1 MSLAR
6 LDRAYELTKELLSKS
21 KFNPKAIKGTT
32 PDKMSFPCVVMNLIS
47 ESSRAL
53 TTGLECVIFNEG
65 FEFDIYADTKKV
77 GQKTYAGIKIANEI
91 KDAIVAYF
99 VKTKGM
105 RLISATPAPN
115 VRNTAYRIV
124 VRVNGS
130 DMIEL

>member
-1 MSLAR
+1 MSSAR
-6 LDRAYELTKELLSKS
+6 LDKVYLLTKELLSKS

-32 PDKMSFPCVVMNLIS
+32 PEKMSFPCVVVNLIS
-47 ESSRAL
+47 ESSKAL

-77 GQKTYAGIKIANEI
+77 GQKIHAGIEIANNI
-91 KDAIVAYF
+91 KDDIVEYF

-105 RLISATPAPN
+105 RLMSATPAPN

-130 DMIEL
+130 DMIDL